1 MSCRAVGSARK
12 ECLCARFVR
21 CAGAQSEGSRPA
33 GSQDQSPEPATVG
46 WLHLAGGTV
55 YSTLLLSRVGL
66 SGCHVAKSEDLER
79 FGSRR
84 RKLLAAGWSL
94 VSPELRL
101 PVATR

>member
-1 MSCRAVGSARK
+1 MSCRAVGSERR
-12 ECLCARFVR
+12 EGLCARFVR
-21 CAGAQSEGSRPA
+21 CDGAQSEGSRPA
-33 GSQDQSPEPATVG
+33 KSQDQSPEPATVG
-46 WLHLAGGTV
+46 WLHLAGGTE
-55 YSTLLLSRVGL
+55 YSTWLLSRAGL
-66 SGCHVAKSEDLER
+66 SRCPVAKSEDLDR